1 MPGSTKTSRPRRPGL
16 KRGLTLGSCLALT
29 TALVGLPASA
39 ADDPAPV
46 LVPTPIV
53 DSQVPEQSAAV
64 VASRIQKL
72 ATDKMMGKKAGTI
85 VIDPGS
91 QETLYNDD
99 AGAALIP
106 ASSMKIPTAVAVL
119 RQLGANTRISTTTA
133 LKPNSTDL
141 FIIGGGDPL
150 LDSGQFKKDP
160 ASPGYPETTSMNAL
174 AKKTSAQL
182 QERGVTEITLKFDA
196 SLFTGPDWNPDWPTY
211 FRGQGIVSPVQALMV
226 DDAQLARFGSR
237 GENPAA
243 MAGNRFAELLSKTGI
258 KVGAVNAGTAPADAE
273 QLADVKSVPVYELV
287 GQMLSTSDND
297 TAEALFRLAGVGAGT
312 GGSFQGGAR
321 AESQALQDLGIS
333 TVMANFSD
341 GSGLS
346 KDNRV
351 SPVMLA
357 EILARVVRAEDELW
371 PISSGLAV
379 AGVSGTL
386 KGRFATVQTQKAAGL
401 VRAKTGTLISV
412 SSLSGFV
419 QSRSGRVLVFATVAN
434 EADSSFEA
442 ATVMDRIA
450 ATIAACGCQ

>member
-1 MPGSTKTSRPRRPGL
+1 MPGSTKTSHPVPPSLRRGI
-16 KRGLTLGSCLALT
+16 TVAACIAMT
-29 TALVGLPASA
+29 TALVALPAGA
-39 ADDPAPV
+39 ADDPGPV
-46 LVPTPIV
+46 LEPTPIV
-53 DSQVPEQSAAV
+53 ESQVPEQSPGV
-64 VASRIQKL
+64 VSSRIGKL
-72 ATDKMMGKKAGTI
+72 ATNKMMGKKAGTI
-85 VIDPGS
+85 VIDPGTK
-91 QETLYNDD
+91 ETLYDDD

-119 RQLGANTRISTTTA
+119 HQLGANTRLSTTTA
-133 LKPNSTDL
+133 LPPGSQDL
-141 FIIGGGDPL
+141 YIIGGGDPL
-150 LDSGQFKKDP
+150 LESGQFKKDP
-160 ASPGYPETTSMNAL
+160 AAPGYPKATSMNAL
-174 AKKTSAQL
+174 AKKTAAQL
-182 QERGVTEITLKFDA
+182 QEQGISEVKLKFDA

-243 MAGNRFAELLSKTGI
+243 MAGARFAELLRKAGM
-258 KVGAVNAGTAPADAE
+258 KVGDVSAGKAPADAE
-273 QLADVKSVPVYELV
+273 QIAVVSSVPVYELV

-346 KDNRV
+346 KENRV

-357 EILARVVRAEDELW
+357 EILAKVVRAEDGLW

-386 KGRFATVQTQKAAGL
+386 KSRFTTVQTQKAAGL

-419 QSRSGRVLVFATVAN
+419 QSRSGRVLVFSTIAN

-450 ATIAACGCQ
+450 ASLAACGCQ